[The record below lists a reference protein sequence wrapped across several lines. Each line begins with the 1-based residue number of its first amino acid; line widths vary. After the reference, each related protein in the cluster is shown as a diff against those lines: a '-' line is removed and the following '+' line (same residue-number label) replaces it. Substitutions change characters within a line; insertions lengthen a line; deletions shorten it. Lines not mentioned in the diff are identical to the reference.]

1 MANNN
6 KTEDLSIH
14 LASVETSVKSAH
26 KRIDELQVVI
36 KAFYEL
42 AADVKVMVNEMTNMK
57 ADIND
62 IKVKVD
68 AHENEPSKLMFNVK
82 NTLITSVVGALVG
95 AVMALILK

>member
-1 MANNN
+1 MTN
-6 KTEDLSIH
+6 KESNDLSVH
-14 LASVETSVKSAH
+14 LASIEASTKSAH

-62 IKVKVD
+62 IKIKVNVQ
-68 AHENEPSKLMFNVK
+68 ENEPNKLLFNVK
-82 NTLITSVVGALVG
+82 SSIITAIIGSIVGAII
-95 AVMALILK
+95 ALIIK

>member
-14 LASVETSVKSAH
+14 LASVEASAKSAH

-57 ADIND
+57 TDIND

-68 AHENEPSKLMFNVK
+68 AHENEPSKVMFNIK

-95 AVMALILK
+95 AIMALILK

>member
-1 MANNN
+1 MASN
-6 KTEDLSIH
+6 KETTDLSVH
-14 LASVETSVKSAH
+14 LVSIEQSTKSAH

-57 ADIND
+57 TDINE

-68 AHENEPSKLMFNVK
+68 AHENEPNKLLFNAK
-82 NTLITSVVGALVG
+82 SGLITTIVGALVG
-95 AVMALILK
+95 AIIALILK

>member
-1 MANNN
+1 MKNEELHEVIA
-6 KTEDLSIH
+6 KQGESI
-14 LASVETSVKSAH
+14 KNAH

-62 IKVKVD
+62 IKLKVD
-68 AHENEPSKLMFNVK
+68 AHDNESNKLIFNVK
-82 NTLITSVVGALVG
+82 NAIITGVVAAIVT
-95 AVMALILK
+95 AIIALILK

>member
-57 ADIND
+57 TDIND

-68 AHENEPSKLMFNVK
+68 AHENEPSKVMFNIK

-95 AVMALILK
+95 AIMALILK

>member
-1 MANNN
+1 M
-6 KTEDLSIH
+6 KTNEELHEVIARQDESI
-14 LASVETSVKSAH
+14 KSAH

-62 IKVKVD
+62 IKLKVD
-68 AHENEPSKLMFNVK
+68 AHDNEPNKLIFNIK
-82 NTLITSVVGALVG
+82 NVIITGVVAAIVTSI
-95 AVMALILK
+95 MALILK